1 MNSKKPKKS
10 LVKRD
15 YSKAT
20 PINMVWGK
28 SGPTVYPDFS
38 YELIL
43 AEIDKDPVARG
54 ALNHFVDKCME
65 GEYSLVRREDR
76 TYDWEAEL
84 RLEENYMF
92 RTKILRKIYLLGKLY
107 NNVFLEIVRFTDGKI
122 KYINVLDSAN
132 IEPKELDGQGDPV
145 TYTTRIPNRITNV
158 SPTWTKDE
166 ITWIKFGDQNRGFA
180 PSDLK
185 SLWENLLLKSY
196 IKRYV
201 AWLWKTGQY
210 RLLYNFESANNQD
223 INDFLAY
230 ARKND
235 EHFHIP
241 FLLKGKLKT
250 QLLRDMK
257 ETSSLVELLKY
268 LDGQTLIL
276 LRVPPIDAG
285 IPDASGR
292 SSADAQSNSI
302 ETTVVSFKKT
312 VEDYLN
318 YDLFPKINK
327 STYLIQFGPM
337 NRFAEQMV
345 YDIAQTMQSMNM
357 KDDVIR
363 EYLLDKGIFYGNKE
377 VFKSPEEM
385 AATDLLTADASN
397 PRSKDNAPSRKGKS
411 AGVGNE
417 PQKEVTTRPDQL

>member
-1 MNSKKPKKS
+1 MNSKQTKKK

-28 SGPTVYPDFS
+28 NGPSVYPEFS

-43 AEIDKDPVARG
+43 SEIDKDPVARG

-65 GEYSLVRREDR
+65 GEYSIVRREDR

-92 RTKILRKIYLLGKLY
+92 RTKLLRKIYLLGKLY
-107 NNVFLEIVRFTDGKI
+107 NNVFIEIVRYTDGKV
-122 KYINVLDSAN
+122 KYLNVLDSAN
-132 IEPKELDGQGDPV
+132 IEPKLDSNGDAES
-145 TYTTRIPNRITNV
+145 YTTRMPNKNTNV
-158 SPTWTKDE
+158 YPTWTKDE
-166 ITWIKFGDQNRGFA
+166 ITWVKFGDTNRGFA

-210 RLLYNFESANNQD
+210 RLLYNFESASNTD
-223 INDFLAY
+223 INDFLTY

-235 EHFHIP
+235 DSYHIP
-241 FLLKGKLKT
+241 FILKGKLKT

-312 VEDYLN
+312 VEDYIN
-318 YDLFPKINK
+318 FDLFPKINK
-327 STYLIQFGPM
+327 STYLLLYGPM

-345 YDIAQTMQSMNM
+345 YNVVQTMASMNFTDEVM
-357 KDDVIR
+357 K
-363 EYLLDKGIFYGNKE
+363 EYMLDKGLFYGGDDIFKE
-377 VFKSPEEM
+377 PEVDVIS
-385 AATDLLTADASN
+385 AAMGGN
-397 PRSKDNAPSRKGKS
+397 PRSKDNAPSRKGKT
-411 AGVGNE
+411 AGVGNKAQ
-417 PQKEVTTRPDQL
+417 PKVTTREDQVHTNR